1 MKKFIVLVLAVLSM
15 SSIALSQTPD
25 PIMRDWVRMKAYL
38 DATYGTLADPTFV
51 TPTLRDAIMLYNIY
65 APPPTS
71 LQTVTNAGTV
81 TCNGS
86 KLILNSVGSAAAGTN
101 TVTLPTPI
109 SVGQTVDLIV
119 YSGSTNLVSIV
130 ASANVV
136 LSATW
141 VGNTNDVLRLYAVSS
156 SKWIE
161 LGRCNN
167 P

>member
-15 SSIALSQTPD
+15 SAVALSQTPD

-51 TPTLRDAIMLYNIY
+51 TPTLRDAILLYNIY
-65 APPPTS
+65 ATPRAQS
-71 LQTVTNAGTV
+71 VTNAQAV
-81 TCNGS
+81 VCNAS
-86 KLILNSVGSAAAGTN
+86 KIVLTGIGSAADGTN

-109 SVGQTVDLIV
+109 AAGQTVDLIV
-119 YSGSTNLVSIV
+119 DSSSTNLVSIV
-130 ASANVV
+130 AAANVV

-141 VGNTNDVLRLYAVSS
+141 LGNTNDVLSLYAVSS

-161 LGRCNN
+161 LSRGNN